1 MTQLTL
7 TTALI
12 AIGSAAL
19 AAEARADDPQR
30 SPAARQTAIYEA
42 DQLWDEVFAHL
53 KDDGDHWSRRRLK

>member
-1 MTQLTL
+1 MGNPTL

-19 AAEARADDPQR
+19 AAEARADDPER
-30 SPAARQTAIYEA
+30 SLAARRAATREA

-53 KDDGDHWSRRRLK
+53 KDDGDHWSRRRVK